1 MLPLQTV
8 ESADYSSNVWIGLA
22 VVLIIVAAALA
33 FWLVPRFRKPRS
45 RSAQELATA
54 REAEAPGGAMRDT
67 HLEHSNDVR
76 RGQIFGPGSGF

>member
-8 ESADYSSNVWIGLA
+8 ESTGSSNVWVGLA
-22 VVLIIVAAALA
+22 VVLIVVVAALA

-45 RSAQELATA
+45 RSAQEQAA
-54 REAEAPGGAMRDT
+54 VREAEAPGGAMRDT
-67 HLEHSNDVR
+67 HLEHSNDTH

>member
-8 ESADYSSNVWIGLA
+8 ESADSSNVWIGFV
-22 VVLIIVAAALA
+22 VVLIIVVAALA

-45 RSAQELATA
+45 RSAQEQAA
-54 REAEAPGGAMRDT
+54 VREAEAHGGAMRDT
-67 HLEHSNDVR
+67 HLEHNNDAH